1 VTTPLVVID
10 ADVLGR
16 ERTGDETYVEQLL
29 HNLPALGVD
38 LRYAAITRHPEL
50 LPSTIE
56 PIVLRTRSQE
66 LRMAVRMPILLRRVR
81 PAVAHFLHALPPFCP
96 CPTIVTVQDIS
107 FENDPQAMPRKDRM
121 VFKAMVPRAVR
132 KADAVLTI
140 SERSRADIV
149 AAYGIPEE
157 KVVATPLG
165 VDPAFTP
172 GPGEAGD
179 YLLVVGA
186 IVPRKNPLAAAMAAQ
201 RLGKRLIVA
210 GPIKDEALADKL
222 RALGAELRGYV
233 TKDELV
239 RLYRGAEV
247 LLFPSR
253 YEGFGLPP
261 LEAMACG
268 TPVVCSPDPALREL
282 GVGAALF
289 ASDDEL
295 AGAVETILADRE
307 TYVRASLARARAYSW
322 QETARRVK
330 DVYLR
335 VLGHRR

>member
-1 VTTPLVVID
+1 MTQLVLVD
-10 ADVLGR
+10 ADVIGR
-16 ERTGDETYVEQLL
+16 ERTGDETYIRQLL
-29 HNLPALGVD
+29 ENLPALGSD
-38 LRYAAITRHPEL
+38 LRYAAVTRHPEL
-50 LPSTIE
+50 VPAGVE
-56 PIVLRTRSQE
+56 PITLRTGSQE
-66 LRMAVRMPILLRRVR
+66 LRMAVRMPLLLRRVR
-81 PAVAHFLHALPPFCP
+81 PALAHFLHVLPPLRP
-96 CPTIVTVQDIS
+96 CPAVVTVQDIS
-107 FENDPQAMPRKDRM
+107 FENDPLAMPRKDRL

-149 AAYGIPEE
+149 AAYGVPEQ
-157 KVVATPLG
+157 KVVSTPLG
-165 VDPAFTP
+165 VDPEFTP
-172 GPGEAGD
+172 GPGEPGD

-186 IVPRKNPLAAAMAAQ
+186 VVPRKNPLAAALAAQ
-201 RLGKRLIVA
+201 RLGRRLVMA

-222 RALGAELRGYV
+222 RVLGAELRGYV
-233 TKDELV
+233 SKDELV
-239 RLYRGAEV
+239 DLYRGAQV

-289 ASDDEL
+289 ASDEEL
-295 AGAVETILADRE
+295 PAAVETILADRE
-307 TYVRASLARARAYSW
+307 SYVRASLARARAYSW

-335 VLGHRR
+335 VLEGRL